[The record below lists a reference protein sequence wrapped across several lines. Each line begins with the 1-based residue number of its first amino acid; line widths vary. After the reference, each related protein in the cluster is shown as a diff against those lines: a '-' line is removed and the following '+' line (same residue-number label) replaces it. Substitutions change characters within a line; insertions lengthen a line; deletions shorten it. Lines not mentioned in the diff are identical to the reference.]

1 MSEETNPFQSPQM
14 AGAAALSFR
23 QAEFVP
29 AQGRALLAIVFLSA
43 VMLTRLLSAGSTCLQ
58 IGLLE
63 RVQAGARVDRAE
75 ALGNDARQSVVALFG
90 FVAYVTSG
98 VTFIVWLHRASKN
111 LPALGNKHVE
121 YSPGWTIGGWFIP
134 IGNLFVPCQLMG
146 ELWNR
151 SHPANVQSGYAVR
164 APGRSLVGWWW
175 ACWLVMNFVG
185 YAANPFWFGGGS
197 QKIAALLLSSWFLLT
212 MDLLS
217 LPAAFLAIQL
227 VRCIQANQQER
238 YRLFE
243 ELKSKMSEPAADAGF
258 PFETSLAGGG
268 ASAARAADLSFL
280 PPPDT
285 PDRDDLTDD
294 EMPTPWLDK

>member
-43 VMLTRLLSAGSTCLQ
+43 VMLACLISTGSTYLQ

-63 RVQAGARVDRAE
+63 RAGAGVAI
-75 ALGNDARQSVVALFG
+75 ARDELVRNIVRQTLVGLFSLTM
-90 FVAYVTSG
+90 YVISG
-98 VTFIVWLHRASKN
+98 ATFIVWLHRASKN
-111 LPALGNKHVE
+111 LRALGNNHVE

-134 IGNLFVPCQLMG
+134 IGNLFIPCQLMG

-151 SHPANVQSGYAVR
+151 SYPANVQSAYAVR

-175 ACWLVMNFVG
+175 ACWLVMNFVDC
-185 YAANPFWFGGGS
+185 AANLFWLGGS
-197 QKIAALLLSSWFLLT
+197 QKIAALLLSSWFLLAE
-212 MDLLS
+212 DLLS